1 EYDILLKNVSIYD
14 LAKAF
19 KRAIEEI
26 KEEPVHQ
33 VRKINISIDEQIDFI
48 FSQFKEK
55 TEVHF
60 LTLVEKMTEKIR
72 VVITFIAL
80 LELVKMSR
88 VGIKESPNYNDFIL
102 YRIENGQDL
111 QFNN

>member
-1 EYDILLKNVSIYD
+1 MK
-14 LAKAF
+14 
-19 KRAIEEI
+19 
-26 KEEPVHQ
+26 
-33 VRKINISIDEQIDFI
+33 
-48 FSQFKEK
+48 
-55 TEVHF
+55 
-60 LTLVEKMTEKIR
+60 EKIR

-80 LELVKMSR
+80 LELVKMNS